1 MEFEHY
7 RVILFGGYGVLLLFE
22 ICFFMSLPNRL
33 LARLVEKLF
42 GIIRLDHQRLIM
54 NFFGINID
62 FLSSRR
68 FRLSLI
74 IQLAFIP
81 WITLVLLVDGC
92 IFQLQHLSG
101 QDFCPLLDSDCFLMD
116 KSLTYKKILCPPDQ
130 FYSIHGILGYHDDG
144 CVRVDENS
152 IPRGIVNHRALRHL
166 EIECVNSIDLFEFL
180 ESLLR
185 CVPGLQQLQVTI
197 CPIEGFQIS
206 FHNIARL
213 LQNYVSSLNY
223 FHCKIPITNV
233 YPCAIDQILHG
244 SIHSIHLL
252 FANVEMNN
260 EYIIISS
267 A

>member
-7 RVILFGGYGVLLLFE
+7 RAILFGGYGVLLLFE
-22 ICFFMSLPNRL
+22 ICFFISLPNRL

-81 WITLVLLVDGC
+81 WVTLILLVDGC

-116 KSLTYKKILCPPDQ
+116 KSLTYKKILCPPGEILSNSTSTNAICFVLIYAEQ
-130 FYSIHGILGYHDDG
+130 STIAVLNQIGICSSYFAKLQ
-144 CVRVDENS
+144 
-152 IPRGIVNHRALRHL
+152 
-166 EIECVNSIDLFEFL
+166 EIKI
-180 ESLLR
+180 
-185 CVPGLQQLQVTI
+185 
-197 CPIEGFQIS
+197 
-206 FHNIARL
+206 NIIADCL
-213 LQNYVSSLNY
+213 
-223 FHCKIPITNV
+223 
-233 YPCAIDQILHG
+233 
-244 SIHSIHLL
+244 
-252 FANVEMNN
+252 
-260 EYIIISS
+260 
-267 A
+267 